1 VGKNESRLLDVIV
14 QLVRGLKM
22 IGTLVGLVVG
32 FLITK
37 KIYGALMFAALGFF
51 FYDRKRRAPAALSP
65 EDLQT
70 YQALFFKTVFNL
82 LGHIAKADGHISAGE
97 VKLTEAYM
105 DKMGLS
111 PDHRR
116 EAIRLFKEGASTE
129 FSLQTCLIAFRDLG
143 KRSPNLSQMLLVYLI
158 NLAMVD
164 GELHPREVEIL
175 QQVADS
181 LGFSR
186 NAFEQLLKMIG
197 AQNTFAE
204 NKAGNDL
211 AQAYLALGVTA
222 TSSAA
227 DIKKAYRKLM
237 SQYHPDKLMGQGL
250 PEEMIKSA
258 TERAQ
263 EIQAAYDLIKKS
275 RP

>member
-1 VGKNESRLLDVIV
+1 
-14 QLVRGLKM
+14 M
-22 IGTLVGLVVG
+22 IGTIVGLLAG
-32 FLITK
+32 FIIAK
-37 KIYGALMFAALGFF
+37 NIYVAVLCAAAGYY

-65 EDLQT
+65 EELQA

-82 LGHIAKADGHISAGE
+82 LGHLAKADGHISAGE

-111 PDHRR
+111 PEHKR
-116 EAIRLFKEGASTE
+116 EAIDLFKAGASAE
-129 FSLQTCLIAFRDLG
+129 FNLQACLAEYQHLG
-143 KRSPNLSQMLLVYLI
+143 KRSPNLSQMLLVYLT

-164 GELHPREVEIL
+164 GVLHLSEIKIL

-186 NAFEQLLKMIG
+186 SAFEQLLNMIG
-197 AQNTFAE
+197 AQNSFAE
-204 NKAGNDL
+204 DQHNNDL
-211 AQAYLALGVTA
+211 ALAYAALGVA
-222 TSSAA
+222 QDASDAEL
-227 DIKKAYRKLM
+227 KKAYRKLM

-258 TERAQ
+258 TERSQ

-275 RP
+275 KS